1 MLNEAA
7 STCLLFGSL
16 VSAVGFGMIVLHV
29 VQRRKHE
36 EDASLS
42 EIDRHFYDQQ
52 YRRRI
57 QTSALTV
64 TLGALI
70 GLYGYIEG
78 LEQSPLLATCYVIG
92 LLLLSLW
99 LILLAL
105 SDAVASRVYSSRVNR
120 RQRKLRES
128 LQEAIMELKNVNDVS
143 MGRVDYD
150 ALRDDN

>member
-7 STCLLFGSL
+7 NTCLLFGSL
-16 VSAVGFGMIVLHV
+16 VSSVGFGMIVLHV
-29 VQRRKHE
+29 VQRRNHM
-36 EDASLS
+36 EDESLS
-42 EIDRHFYDQQ
+42 ETDRNFYDQQ
-52 YRRRI
+52 YRRRL

-70 GLYGYIEG
+70 GLSGYIQA
-78 LEQSPLLATCYVIG
+78 LERSPFLATCYVIG

-99 LILLAL
+99 LTLLAL

-128 LQEAIMELKNVNDVS
+128 LQEALMELKSVNDVS
-143 MGRVDYD
+143 MGRLNYD
-150 ALRDDN
+150 ASRDDS

>member
-7 STCLLFGSL
+7 TTYLLFGSI
-16 VSAVGFGMIVLHV
+16 VSTAGFAMIVLHV
-29 VQRRKHE
+29 MQRRNHLGDE
-36 EDASLS
+36 TLS
-42 EIDRHFYDQQ
+42 ESDRRFYGHQ
-52 YRRRI
+52 YSRRM

-70 GLYGYIEG
+70 GLCGYIPA
-78 LEQSPLLATCYVIG
+78 LEKSPVFATCYVLG

-99 LILLAL
+99 LILLAM

-128 LQEAIMELKNVNDVS
+128 LQEAMMEIKSGNDIFIP
-143 MGRVDYD
+143 
-150 ALRDDN
+150 

>member
-7 STCLLFGSL
+7 TTYLLFGAL
-16 VSAVGFGMIVLHV
+16 VSTVGFAMIVLHV
-29 VQRRKHE
+29 MQRRNHLDDE
-36 EDASLS
+36 TLTES
-42 EIDRHFYDQQ
+42 DRRFYDHQ
-52 YRRRI
+52 YSHRM

-70 GLYGYIEG
+70 GLCGYIPA
-78 LEQSPLLATCYVIG
+78 LEKSPVFATCYVLG

-99 LILLAL
+99 LILLAM

-128 LQEAIMELKNVNDVS
+128 LQEALMELKSVNDIS
-143 MGRVDYD
+143 TS
-150 ALRDDN
+150 

>member
-7 STCLLFGSL
+7 TTYLLFGSL
-16 VSAVGFGMIVLHV
+16 VSTVGFAMIVLHV
-29 VQRRKHE
+29 MQRRNHLDDE
-36 EDASLS
+36 TLTES
-42 EIDRHFYDQQ
+42 DRRFYDHQ
-52 YRRRI
+52 YSHRM

-70 GLYGYIEG
+70 GLCGYIPA
-78 LEQSPLLATCYVIG
+78 LEKSPVFATCYVLG

-99 LILLAL
+99 LILLAM

-128 LQEAIMELKNVNDVS
+128 LQEALMELKSVNDIS
-143 MGRVDYD
+143 TS
-150 ALRDDN
+150 

>member
-7 STCLLFGSL
+7 NTCLLFGSL
-16 VSAVGFGMIVLHV
+16 VSSVGFGMIVLHV
-29 VQRRKHE
+29 VQRRNHM
-36 EDASLS
+36 EDESLS
-42 EIDRHFYDQQ
+42 ETDRNFYDQQ
-52 YRRRI
+52 YRRRL

-70 GLYGYIEG
+70 GLSGYIQA
-78 LEQSPLLATCYVIG
+78 LERSPFLATCYVIG

-128 LQEAIMELKNVNDVS
+128 LQEALMELKSVNDVS
-143 MGRVDYD
+143 MGRLNYD
-150 ALRDDN
+150 ASRDDS

>member
-7 STCLLFGSL
+7 NTCLLFGSL
-16 VSAVGFGMIVLHV
+16 VSSVGFGMIVLHV
-29 VQRRKHE
+29 VQRRNHM
-36 EDASLS
+36 EDESLS
-42 EIDRHFYDQQ
+42 ETDRNFYDQQ
-52 YRRRI
+52 YRRRL

-70 GLYGYIEG
+70 GLSGYIQA
-78 LEQSPLLATCYVIG
+78 LERSPFLATCYVIG

-128 LQEAIMELKNVNDVS
+128 LQEALRELKSVNDVS
-143 MGRVDYD
+143 MGRLNYD
-150 ALRDDN
+150 ASRDDS

>member
-7 STCLLFGSL
+7 TTYLLFGSL
-16 VSAVGFGMIVLHV
+16 VSSVGFGMIVLHV
-29 VQRRKHE
+29 VQRRNHA
-36 EDASLS
+36 EDESLS
-42 EIDRHFYDQQ
+42 EPDRHFYDQQ

-70 GLYGYIEG
+70 GLCGYIQA
-78 LEQSPLLATCYVIG
+78 LERSPFLATCYVIG

-128 LQEAIMELKNVNDVS
+128 LQEALMELKNVNDVS
-143 MGRVDYD
+143 MGRIDYD
-150 ALRDDN
+150 VSRDEN

>member
-7 STCLLFGSL
+7 TTYLLFGTL
-16 VSAVGFGMIVLHV
+16 VSSVGFGMIVLHV
-29 VQRRKHE
+29 IQRRNHQ
-36 EDASLS
+36 EDDSLS
-42 EIDRHFYDQQ
+42 GADRLFYDQQ
-52 YRRRI
+52 YRRRM

-70 GLYGYIEG
+70 GLCGYIRA
-78 LEQSPLLATCYVIG
+78 LEQSPIFATCYVLG

-105 SDAVASRVYSSRVNR
+105 SDAVASRVHSSRVNR

-128 LQEAIMELKNVNDVS
+128 LQEALVELKTANDIS
-143 MGRVDYD
+143 MSRLDYD
-150 ALRDDN
+150 HRGNDN